1 MWNLAA
7 VITDDIL
14 YHSSKTFV
22 CQSCVLI
29 TCSTMT
35 HWMFQQCSV
44 PAYLITCSF
53 ILMLQK
59 LPSACIPAVSFMY
72 KVSHVP
78 VHQMMSCQ
86 PKHTVAHFRNH
97 LRQNCVNI
105 ITLIW
110 LPQQQQHNVC
120 MHLPLQTRLIN
131 LANHCSCSHMAHLL
145 SQASNW
151 DADKGALL
159 AYTCEL
165 MPCHMIRKDCT

>member
-1 MWNLAA
+1 MS
-7 VITDDIL
+7 IL
-14 YHSSKTFV
+14 RSDHLQYYDA
-22 CQSCVLI
+22 LD
-29 TCSTMT
+29 
-35 HWMFQQCSV
+35 V
-44 PAYLITCSF
+44 PAVQCTCLLDYLF
-53 ILMLQK
+53 IYTDASEIAFSMHPCGEFHVQ
-59 LPSACIPAVSFMY
+59 SVSCTGTSND
-72 KVSHVP
+72 V
-78 VHQMMSCQ
+78 MSSLRQ
-86 PKHTVAHFRNH
+86 PKHTMAHFRNH

-105 ITLIW
+105 ITLSW